1 MNTNW
6 RDHLIDSKSTVK
18 EALIKLDLLAANAI
32 VFAIDGLDVLQGSLT
47 DGDIRR
53 ALINDLSLESG
64 VSSIVNSNPKSLVK
78 GAYSLNDVIELR
90 EKGFDIVP
98 VVDSEKK
105 VVNVINLR
113 QLKSYLPLD
122 AVIMAG
128 GRGSRL
134 RPLTDTIPK
143 PLLKVGDKPIIEH
156 NLDRLRAFGVDDFW
170 ISVRYLGEQIEE
182 FFGDGSPK
190 GISVD
195 YIWENDPLGTIGAVT
210 KIKNF
215 KHDHV
220 LVTNSDILTNLDY
233 EAFYMDFIERD
244 ADISVVTIPYKVNV
258 PYAVL
263 ETSDNQ
269 VISFKEKPDYTYYSN
284 GGIYLIKREI
294 LELIPEETF
303 YNSTDLMQEILDRGG
318 KLVSYPMRQYWL
330 DVGKP
335 KDFEQAQNDIKY
347 LLNE

>member
-32 VFAIDGLDVLQGSLT
+32 VFAIGGLDVLQGSLS

-53 ALINDLSLESG
+53 ALINDQSLESG
-64 VSSIVNSNPKSLVK
+64 VLSIVNSNPKSLVK

-98 VVDSEKK
+98 VVDSERK
-105 VVNVINLR
+105 VINVINLR
-113 QLKSYLPLD
+113 QLESYLPLD

-134 RPLTDTIPK
+134 RPLTDTTPK

-190 GISVD
+190 GINVD
-195 YIWENDPLGTIGAVT
+195 YIYENDPLGTIGAVT

-233 EAFYMDFIERD
+233 EAFYRDFIERD
-244 ADISVVTIPYKVNV
+244 ADISVVTIPYTVNI

-294 LELIPEETF
+294 LEMIPEETF
-303 YNSTDLMQEILDRGG
+303 YNSTDLMQEVLDRGK

-347 LLNE
+347 VLNE